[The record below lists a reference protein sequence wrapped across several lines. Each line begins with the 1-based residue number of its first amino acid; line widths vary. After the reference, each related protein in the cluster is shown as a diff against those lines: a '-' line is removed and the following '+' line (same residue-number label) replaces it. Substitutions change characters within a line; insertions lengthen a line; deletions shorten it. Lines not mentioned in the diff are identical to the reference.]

1 MRRQLLRV
9 QRPVKMTRQPVR
21 RSASTTQPAQ
31 TGASTGGSAS
41 GSSSSGQSTGTTDSM
56 SAGQSVKVKTG
67 YISLTGN
74 HGLEAGPDNAISP
87 LGAWRGTHGVVV
99 LTRYDRV
106 LVGLKAG
113 FSRQP
118 SEYWV
123 RRSGFWRIFEPA

>member
-21 RSASTTQPAQ
+21 RSASTKQPAQ
-31 TGASTGGSAS
+31 TGSAS
-41 GSSSSGQSTGTTDSM
+41 GSSYSGQSTGTIDSM
-56 SAGQSVKVKTG
+56 SIGQSVKVKTG

-74 HGLEAGPDNAISP
+74 HGLEAGPDNTISP

-123 RRSGFWRIFEPA
+123 RRSVFWRVFEPA

>member
-1 MRRQLLRV
+1 MSMSRPLLRV

-21 RSASTTQPAQ
+21 RSASTKQPAQ
-31 TGASTGGSAS
+31 TGSAS

-67 YISLTGN
+67 YVSLTGN
-74 HGLEAGPDNAISP
+74 HGLEAGPDNAVSP

-123 RRSGFWRIFEPA
+123 RRSVFWRVFEPA

>member
-1 MRRQLLRV
+1 MSMRRQLLRV

-21 RSASTTQPAQ
+21 RSASTKQPAQ
-31 TGASTGGSAS
+31 TGASAS
-41 GSSSSGQSTGTTDSM
+41 GSSSSGQGTGTTASV

-87 LGAWRGTHGVVV
+87 LGAFRGTHGVVV

-123 RRSGFWRIFEPA
+123 RRSGFWKIFEPA

>member
-1 MRRQLLRV
+1 MSMRRQLLRV

-21 RSASTTQPAQ
+21 RSASTKQPAQ
-31 TGASTGGSAS
+31 TGSAS
-41 GSSSSGQSTGTTDSM
+41 GSSYSGQSTGTIDSM
-56 SAGQSVKVKTG
+56 SIGQSVKVKTG